1 MLKPI
6 TKFNCAEQ
14 MNNFQH
20 FVILIEFVIVLA
32 KAFPQS

>member
-1 MLKPI
+1 MHKPI
-6 TKFNCAEQ
+6 TKFNCAEE

-20 FVILIEFVIVLA
+20 FIILIKFVIVLA